1 MKIDSSTS
9 TYLQTFFDKI
19 FVITLHRATD
29 RQIQV
34 KEQLAGLPFDFF
46 YGADKQQ
53 LNQDQLISENI
64 YNEEKAK
71 ALNRYDKGMVLGHI
85 ACSLSHRNLYE
96 HILAMGY
103 KRVLI
108 FEDDVVTLTENL
120 SQLQEAMKELPEDWE
135 LVYFGYA
142 KYEKAT
148 FKLKCR
154 QAFYKLLSYLRLIK
168 WSPLMVSNLLPKPF
182 SKHLQKAGFHDLTH
196 AYAVTDKA
204 CVKLIDQQTPVA
216 FNSDSLLTYLVM
228 NGKLNAFITR
238 PQFFT
243 QQMFIDPAQRSFI
256 HHL

>member
-1 MKIDSSTS
+1 LKIDASTS

-34 KEQLAGLPFDFF
+34 KEQLQGLPFEFF

-53 LNQDQLISENI
+53 LNQDQLIKENI
-64 YNEEKAK
+64 YSDDKAK
-71 ALNRYDKGMVLGHI
+71 EMNRYHKGMVLGHI

-96 HILAMGY
+96 HIVDNGY

-120 SQLQEAMKELPEDWE
+120 HHLQRALKELPAEWE
-135 LVYFGYA
+135 LLYLGYA

-154 QAFYKLLSYLRLIK
+154 QLFYQLLSYLRLLK
-168 WSPLMVSNLLPKPF
+168 WSPLMVRNLLPKPF
-182 SKHLQKAGFHDLTH
+182 SKHLQRAGFHDLTH

-204 CVKLIDQQTPVA
+204 CMKLIDQQTPVA

>member
-1 MKIDSSTS
+1 LKIDASTS
-9 TYLQTFFDKI
+9 TYLQSFFDKI

-29 RQIQV
+29 RQLQV
-34 KEQLAGLPFDFF
+34 EEQLQGLPFEFF

-53 LNQDQLISENI
+53 LNQDQLIKENI
-64 YNEEKAK
+64 YNENKAK
-71 ALNRYDKGMVLGHI
+71 SLNRYDKGMVLGHI

-96 HILAMGY
+96 HIVAMGY

-120 SQLQEAMKELPEDWE
+120 NQLKDAMKELPADWE
-135 LVYFGYA
+135 LLYLGYA

-154 QAFYKLLSYLRLIK
+154 QAFYKLLSYVRLIK
-168 WSPLMVSNLLPKPF
+168 WSPLMVNNLLPKPF

>member
-1 MKIDSSTS
+1 LKIDSSTS
-9 TYLQTFFDKI
+9 NYLQTFFDKI
-19 FVITLHRATD
+19 FVITLHRASE
-29 RQIQV
+29 RQTQV
-34 KEQLAGLPFDFF
+34 EEQLQGLPFEFF

-53 LNQDQLISENI
+53 LNQDQLIKENI
-64 YNEEKAK
+64 YSDDKAK
-71 ALNRYDKGMVLGHI
+71 ALNRYHKGMVLGHI

-96 HILAMGY
+96 HIVANGY

-120 SQLQEAMKELPEDWE
+120 HHLQETIKEVPADWE
-135 LVYFGYA
+135 LLYFGYA

-154 QAFYKLLSYLRLIK
+154 QSFYKLLSYLRLIK

-182 SKHLQKAGFHDLTH
+182 SKHLQRAGFHDLTH

-204 CVKLIDQQTPVA
+204 CVKLIDQQTPVV

-228 NGKLNAFITR
+228 NGKLNAFSTR

>member
-1 MKIDSSTS
+1 MKIDASTS

-29 RQIQV
+29 RQLQV
-34 KEQLAGLPFDFF
+34 EEQLQGLPFEFF

-53 LNQDQLISENI
+53 LNQDQLIKENI
-64 YNEEKAK
+64 YSDDKAK
-71 ALNRYDKGMVLGHI
+71 AMNRYHKGMVLGHI

-96 HILAMGY
+96 HIVANGY

-120 SQLQEAMKELPEDWE
+120 HQLQGALKELPAEWE
-135 LVYFGYA
+135 LLYLGYA

-154 QAFYKLLSYLRLIK
+154 QSFYKLLSYLRLIK

-182 SKHLQKAGFHDLTH
+182 SKHLQRAGFHDLTH

-204 CVKLIDQQTPVA
+204 CLKLIDQQTPVA